1 MAAGL
6 RAAQA
11 QTAQLKTG
19 ELEAQDEVLPDILS
33 AREFV
38 RDQLLA
44 DILRGRIDPLPTEE
58 DPLNESTVMKLYG
71 QRSRMPVRMALA
83 VLAGEGLF
91 RQRARYGYWLV
102 DYDIEDMEQILM
114 MRARIEAMVAAALC
128 EREIAS
134 GGTEGAPFA
143 PLRLEAWR
151 EALKV
156 HEKMAKIARPAG
168 EAQVSPPVE
177 ATFADLDTRLHV
189 LLARAGGYD
198 MAARHIV
205 EWRNQM
211 RIFARQNKLTCDAHA
226 FPTIHEEHTQI
237 IDAIKSADRPSAA
250 ALARAH
256 VENVLARNWAL
267 IEDPAGPG

>member
-1 MAAGL
+1 MTTGL
-6 RAAQA
+6 QAAQT
-11 QTAQLKTG
+11 QTAR
-19 ELEAQDEVLPDILS
+19 LETREAETQEQVSPDVLS
-33 AREFV
+33 ARELV

-44 DILRGRIDPLPTEE
+44 DILHGEIDPLPTEE
-58 DPLNESTVMKLYG
+58 QPLNESTVMRRYG
-71 QRSRMPVRMALA
+71 QGSRMPVRMALA

-91 RQRARYGYWLV
+91 RQRARHGYWLV
-102 DYDIEDMEQILM
+102 DYDIDDMEQIRM

-134 GGTEGAPFA
+134 GGTDDAPVA

-156 HEKMAKIARPAG
+156 HDAMGKIVRGLDELQVDAELKAG
-168 EAQVSPPVE
+168 
-177 ATFADLDTRLHV
+177 FADLDTLLHV

-211 RIFARQNKLTCDAHA
+211 RIFALQNKLTHDSHA
-226 FPTIHEEHTQI
+226 LSTAHEEHTQI
-237 IDAIKSADRPSAA
+237 IDAIKRADRPSAA
-250 ALARAH
+250 LLARTH
-256 VENVLARNWAL
+256 VENVLARR
-267 IEDPAGPG
+267 